1 MLDQLWEEFDERKD
15 LDEKEQWVQ
24 RNGEDTTNAI
34 IVLHID
40 LWLAGSFVDFKTGYA
55 PGSLKGKQKKEEI
68 LRELHGK
75 NCAGVRNIYN
85 DGSFQPQRS
94 VGEGS
99 QSAES
104 AVSNEQ

>member
-55 PGSLKGKQKKEEI
+55 PGSLKVKKKRKFFVNCMGRIAQGSEI
-68 LRELHGK
+68 YITTEVFNLRG
-75 NCAGVRNIYN
+75 
-85 DGSFQPQRS
+85 
-94 VGEGS
+94 
-99 QSAES
+99 QSER
-104 AVSNEQ
+104 AVSQQSQR